1 MKTEGHG
8 LPSTATDGHGTP
20 DEIPDELHELQVLS
34 ANKLLGQLGQTMP
47 IPSLGFRFGAA
58 THHFD
63 QTIVLVLSHSGG
75 TYAPLACCSLLS
87 GFTSNIFVVTSEL
100 DTQAARAV
108 RSVSGGGGGGSGGS
122 GGAGGAAAPFIDLS
136 SQFVFSTHVGFR
148 SAEPCSVS
156 VVATH
161 HLLTQL
167 LLFLMGFL
175 IHFEHI
181 PQLPPPSGASTASGG
196 PNGGRSD
203 TAAGAAGAAG
213 PPIPRHL
220 PTSDAPAAAATTAS
234 AAATAA
240 ATATPAWPAPIS
252 ICGSS
257 FELAEVRELA
267 IDCDGFRLIAMDCDG
282 LRLIAIDCD

>member
-1 MKTEGHG
+1 M
-8 LPSTATDGHGTP
+8 
-20 DEIPDELHELQVLS
+20 LS

-87 GFTSNIFVVTSEL
+87 GSTSNIFVVTSEL

-108 RSVSGGGGGGSGGS
+108 RSVSGGGGGGGG
-122 GGAGGAAAPFIDLS
+122 GNAGGAAPFIDLS

-156 VVATH
+156 VLATH

-196 PNGGRSD
+196 PNGGPSG
-203 TAAGAAGAAG
+203 TAAGAAGTAG
-213 PPIPRHL
+213 PPILRHL
-220 PTSDAPAAAATTAS
+220 PSYDASAAAATTA
-234 AAATAA
+234 ATAA
-240 ATATPAWPAPIS
+240 TTSTIASHAPIS

-257 FELAEVRELA
+257 FELAAGRD
-267 IDCDGFRLIAMDCDG
+267 DCA
-282 LRLIAIDCD
+282 

>member
-1 MKTEGHG
+1 M
-8 LPSTATDGHGTP
+8 
-20 DEIPDELHELQVLS
+20 LS

-47 IPSLGFRFGAA
+47 IPSLGFRFGAS

-108 RSVSGGGGGGSGGS
+108 RSVSGGGGGGGG
-122 GGAGGAAAPFIDLS
+122 GNAGGAAPFIDLS

-156 VVATH
+156 VLATH

-196 PNGGRSD
+196 PNGGPSG
-203 TAAGAAGAAG
+203 TAAGAAGTAG
-213 PPIPRHL
+213 PPILRHL
-220 PTSDAPAAAATTAS
+220 PSSDASAAAATTA
-234 AAATAA
+234 ATAA
-240 ATATPAWPAPIS
+240 ATTTLASPAPIS

-257 FELAEVRELA
+257 FELAEVRD
-267 IDCDGFRLIAMDCDG
+267 DCA
-282 LRLIAIDCD
+282 

>member
-1 MKTEGHG
+1 
-8 LPSTATDGHGTP
+8 
-20 DEIPDELHELQVLS
+20 LQVLS

-122 GGAGGAAAPFIDLS
+122 GGSGGAGGAAAPFIDLS

-181 PQLPPPSGASTASGG
+181 PQLPPPSGASTAS

-267 IDCDGFRLIAMDCDG
+267 IDCDGFRL
-282 LRLIAIDCD
+282 RLIAIDSD

>member
-1 MKTEGHG
+1 M
-8 LPSTATDGHGTP
+8 
-20 DEIPDELHELQVLS
+20 LS

-47 IPSLGFRFGAA
+47 IPSLGFRFGAS

-108 RSVSGGGGGGSGGS
+108 RSVSGGGGGGGGS
-122 GGAGGAAAPFIDLS
+122 GGAAAPFIDLS

-196 PNGGRSD
+196 PNGGRSG

-213 PPIPRHL
+213 PPILRHL
-220 PTSDAPAAAATTAS
+220 PTSDASAAAATT
-234 AAATAA
+234 ATAA
-240 ATATPAWPAPIS
+240 ATATLASPAPIS

-267 IDCDGFRLIAMDCDG
+267 M
-282 LRLIAIDCD
+282 IAIDCD